1 VDKVAAY
8 NVSEGA
14 EAVTIAF
21 TGTWAIGCLAEV
33 DNQIR
38 SLEIADGRAATVDL
52 RGLDHIDTAGAWV
65 IYRFHR
71 RISQNRPVEMIGLAD
86 EYATLLEVVA
96 EHHEFYKE
104 PPPLPHPIWA
114 LLERTGSGV
123 ARNWND
129 LTNSVGFLGL
139 VLAVFWRIVR
149 KPRRL
154 RTTAFV
160 HHLET
165 AGFDAVTI
173 GFTVSFLVGAVIA
186 YMGGELLR
194 EFGAEILTIDLIAF
208 SVLREFGVLLTAVMI
223 AGRSGSAFTAQIGS
237 MKAHEEIDAIRTLGL
252 DPMELL
258 VLPRVLALIVAM
270 PILTFIADVAGLFGG
285 ALVSSFALDISP
297 AMFVE
302 TLKEDIELRHFLSG
316 MIKAPFFAVLISVTG
331 CYQGLRVE
339 GTAESIGT
347 HTTISVVQAIFAVI
361 VVDALFAM
369 FFQEIG
375 F

>member
-1 VDKVAAY
+1 MDKVAAY
-8 NVSEGA
+8 NVSENA
-14 EAVTIAF
+14 EAVIIAF
-21 TGTWAIGCLAEV
+21 TGSWTIGCLEKV
-33 DNQIR
+33 DHQIR
-38 SLEIADGRAATVDL
+38 TFEIEDGRSLTIDL
-52 RGLDHIDTAGAWV
+52 SGLDQIDTAGAWV

-71 RISQNRPVEMIGLAD
+71 RISQNRPTEMIGLAD

-104 PPPLPHPIWA
+104 PPPGPHPIWA

-123 ARNWND
+123 ARNWDD
-129 LTNSVGFLGL
+129 LTNSFGFFGL
-139 VLAVFWRIVR
+139 VLTVFWRG
-149 KPRRL
+149 L
-154 RTTAFV
+154 RSPKRFRGTAFV

-165 AGFDAVTI
+165 AGFDGVTI
-173 GFTVSFLVGAVIA
+173 VFTVSFLVGAVIA

-194 EFGAEILTIDLIAF
+194 EFGAEILTIDLIAY

-237 MKAHEEIDAIRTLGL
+237 MKAHEEIDAMRTLGL

-302 TLKEDIELRHFLSG
+302 TLKEDIALRHFLSG
-316 MIKAPFFAVLISVTG
+316 LIKAPFFAILIGVIG

-339 GTAESIGT
+339 GTAESIGD
-347 HTTISVVQAIFAVI
+347 HTTIAVVQAIFAVI
-361 VVDALFAM
+361 VVDASFAM